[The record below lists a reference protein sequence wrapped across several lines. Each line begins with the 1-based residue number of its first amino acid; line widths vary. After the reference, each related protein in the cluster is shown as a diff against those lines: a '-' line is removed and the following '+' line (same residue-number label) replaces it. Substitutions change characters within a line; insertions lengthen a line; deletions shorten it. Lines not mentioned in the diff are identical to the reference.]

1 MPQTPWLPPSDT
13 ADTRSQNTRTGQ
25 LERRPQFTQAA
36 IPVAVIGGTPR
47 ANGYQSV
54 DSTTLVEIFRC
65 DAFITAPAFSYD
77 FQLATVYGSGVTS
90 INYQIEVRGAGHFT
104 DTVVVS
110 GSGTNGQQILGTV
123 DLFDLISTDIYT
135 RLGSFRLSVSR
146 NGGSG
151 EGAAVRLD
159 APFLLRSPSILA

>member
-1 MPQTPWLPPSDT
+1 MSNNPWLPPSDV
-13 ADTRSQNTRTGQ
+13 ADTRGNNSRFVVV
-25 LERRPQFTQAA
+25 ERRPQYIQATL
-36 IPVAVIGGTPR
+36 PHAVIGGTPR

-54 DSTTLVEIFRC
+54 DSTTLVEIFRS
-65 DAFITAPAFSYD
+65 DAFVSAPVLSYD
-77 FQLATVYGSGVTS
+77 FQLSTVYGSAVTS
-90 INYQIEVRGAGHFT
+90 INYQIEVRGAGLFT

-110 GSGTNGQQILGTV
+110 GTGTDGQQIIGSV
-123 DLFDLISTDIYT
+123 DLFDLISDDIYT

-159 APFLLRSPSILA
+159 VPFLLRSPSILA